1 MDLAG
6 CNPAFFSN
14 YLQTGPP
21 SSLNA
26 LEAACFRSFF
36 AVTAMLNLRDAQ
48 LLESYA
54 VQLVNLPYAL
64 KGATATGNANKAAA
78 DRARQEQTDKADKNK
93 PTF

>member
-1 MDLAG
+1 
-6 CNPAFFSN
+6 
-14 YLQTGPP
+14 
-21 SSLNA
+21 
-26 LEAACFRSFF
+26 
-36 AVTAMLNLRDAQ
+36 MLNLRDAQ

-64 KGATATGNANKAAA
+64 KGATATGNANKAPA